1 MARIYSEEE
10 KRAYLDKYKVCG
22 KTKTEYAREN
32 DIPEATFRAW
42 LKEETIASY
51 GLIEQT
57 NGEVEKIKLEKP
69 TIFVNNNIR
78 IELKEGYNKEFLRN
92 IIEVLI
98 NDPKTIK

>member
-10 KRAYLDKYKVCG
+10 KRTHLDKYKVCG

-32 DIPEATFRAW
+32 DIPEATFRSW
-42 LKEETIASY
+42 IKEETLSAY

-57 NGEVEKIKLEKP
+57 SGETEKVKIEKT
-69 TIFVNNNIR
+69 TIFTNDTIR
-78 IELKEGYNKEFLRN
+78 IELREGYDKEFLRS

-98 NDPKTIK
+98 NDTKIIK